1 MHTQEIHVTG
11 ARGAVREIR
20 LRLFAFSEVLDVLP
34 TSRLDSLVVVVVGR
48 PRPAEWGV
56 ALRAAGY
63 QVLRPLAATPAA
75 QRPDS
80 DRLRPVG
87 VQDPEDG
94 CPPLPARRRR
104 SSAQLPPSGR
114 RPARPSLR
122 RAAFGGD

>member
-11 ARGAVREIR
+11 ARGAAREIR

-63 QVLRPLAATPAA
+63 EVLRPRAARPAGE
-75 QRPDS
+75 RSDP

-94 CPPLPARRRR
+94 CRPLPARRRR
-104 SSAQLPPSGR
+104 SSAHLPPIAR
-114 RPARPSLR
+114 RPVRPSVR
-122 RAAFGGD
+122 RAASGGD

>member
-48 PRPAEWGV
+48 PRPAEWGL

-63 QVLRPLAATPAA
+63 EVLRPLAARPAA
-75 QRPDS
+75 ERPDS

-87 VQDPEDG
+87 VQEPEDG
-94 CPPLPARRRR
+94 CRPLPARRRR
-104 SSAQLPPSGR
+104 SSAHLPRSVA
-114 RPARPSLR
+114 AR
-122 RAAFGGD
+122 